1 MSRRLSLLLAAY
13 LCVLV
18 VSPLWHAAAVGLG
31 RLQPWA
37 ASLPLPNLA
46 VLATLYLALGVR
58 GSPSSSAASVALLG
72 YLMDLLTGAPKGMH
86 VLSLL
91 VVYFLVRASSRRLYV
106 QGRLTQMGIAL
117 VATLL
122 HATIGVA
129 LHVALPPRG
138 EWSILAHAPVEA
150 GITAAVAPL
159 GFYLLW
165 RLDRR
170 VTRNMAS
177 EGVFR

>member
-1 MSRRLSLLLAAY
+1 MSRRLILLGATYLVVVLLA
-13 LCVLV
+13 
-18 VSPLWHAAAVGLG
+18 PLWHAMAAGLG

-37 ASLPLPNLA
+37 AGIPLPNLP
-46 VLATLYLALGVR
+46 VLAALYLALGVR
-58 GSPSSSAASVALLG
+58 GSPSSSAASLVVLG
-72 YLMDLLTGAPKGMH
+72 YLMDLLTGAPKGLH
-86 VLSLL
+86 VLTLL
-91 VVYFLVRASSRRLYV
+91 LVYFLVRGSSRRLYV
-106 QGRLTQMGIAL
+106 QGRLTQMGVAL

-122 HATIGVA
+122 HAVIEVA

-138 EWSILAHAPVEA
+138 QWSILGYAPVEA
-150 GITAAVAPL
+150 GVTAAVAPL

-170 VTRNMAS
+170 VTRDLAS

>member
-1 MSRRLSLLLAAY
+1 MSRRLILLLATY
-13 LCVLV
+13 LCVV
-18 VSPLWHAAAVGLG
+18 VLSPLWHTATIGLG

-37 ASLPLPNLA
+37 ANLPLPNLA

-58 GSPSSSAASVALLG
+58 SSPSTSAASVAVLG

-91 VVYFLVRASSRRLYV
+91 LVYFLVRASSRRLYV

-117 VATLL
+117 VATLV
-122 HATIGVA
+122 HATIGVT
-129 LHVALPPRG
+129 LHVALPPHG
-138 EWSILAHAPVEA
+138 EWSILAYAPVEA

-159 GFYLLW
+159 AFYLLW

-170 VTRNMAS
+170 VTRNLAS

>member
-1 MSRRLSLLLAAY
+1 MSRRLILLLATY
-13 LCVLV
+13 LCLV
-18 VSPLWHAAAVGLG
+18 VLAPLWHAAAAGLG

-37 ASLPLPNLA
+37 ANLPLPNLA
-46 VLATLYLALGVR
+46 VLGTLYLALGVR
-58 GSPSSSAASVALLG
+58 GSPSGSAAAVAALG

-91 VVYFLVRASSRRLYV
+91 LVYFLVRASSRRLYV
-106 QGRLTQMGIAL
+106 HGRLSQMGLAL
-117 VATLL
+117 VATLV
-122 HATIGVA
+122 HSTIGVA

-138 EWSILAHAPVEA
+138 EWSILAYAPVEA
-150 GITAAVAPL
+150 GVTAALAPL

-170 VTRNMAS
+170 VTRDMTS

>member
-1 MSRRLSLLLAAY
+1 MSRRLVLLLTTY
-13 LCVLV
+13 LCVVILA
-18 VSPLWHAAAVGLG
+18 PLWHAAAAGLG
-31 RLQPWA
+31 QLQPWA
-37 ASLPLPNLA
+37 ANLPLPNLA

-58 GSPSSSAASVALLG
+58 GSPSTSAASVAVLG

-86 VLSLL
+86 VLTLL
-91 VVYFLVRASSRRLYV
+91 LVYFLVLASSRRLYV

-117 VATLL
+117 VATGI

-138 EWSILAHAPVEA
+138 EWSILAYAPVEA
-150 GITAAVAPL
+150 GVTAAVAPL

-170 VTRNMAS
+170 VTRNMVS